1 MFFKREKPRV
11 LNFSGQMDHLR
22 GQGYSV
28 DAKSN
33 GTLIRKGG
41 FAVLAREN
49 AEGKPE
55 FVDTGLAIGDEIAV
69 LTSLGY
75 QMIFMTEGG
84 RKLPALAEHLR
95 GLHNFV
101 EDLRE
106 ELGLTSLYNQAL
118 GTTNEKHLYDRVN
131 LRDSGPTPKPW
142 EKRG

>member
-1 MFFKREKPRV
+1 
-11 LNFSGQMDHLR
+11 
-22 GQGYSV
+22 V

-49 AEGKPE
+49 AEGQPE
-55 FVDTGLAIGDEIAV
+55 FVDTGLAVGDEVAV

-84 RKLPALAEHLR
+84 RKLPALAEHLK

-131 LRDSGPTPKPW
+131 LRDTGNTPKPW

>member
-11 LNFSGQMDHLR
+11 LSFSEQMDRLR
-22 GQGYSV
+22 GLGYTV
-28 DAKSN
+28 ETKPA

-41 FAVLAREN
+41 FAALARE
-49 AEGKPE
+49 AAGGAIE
-55 FVDTGLAIGDEIAV
+55 FVDTGIPLGDEVAV
-69 LTSLGY
+69 LTSLGF
-75 QMIFMTEGG
+75 QTIFMTASG
-84 RKLPALAEHLR
+84 RKTAALADHLK

-118 GTTNEKHLYDRVN
+118 GTTHEKHLYDRVE
-131 LRDSGPTPKPW
+131 LRDTGKAPKPW